1 MALLTLT
8 RAALALLFA
17 GSVCSPFA
25 QISQS
30 APEHEV
36 KAAFLFNFTKFVTWP
51 PLPVKGPFRVCVV
64 ADQATTVAIDR
75 AMQNETILDHK
86 AETIIPTSIE
96 QARSCQILFVGRDA
110 AGRGAALL
118 AAVRQHPVLTV
129 GDAGD
134 FLERGGGIIQFVIE
148 EGRIRFDVNLPHAAR
163 ATLSINARML
173 RVARQV
179 KGTP

>member
-8 RAALALLFA
+8 RAALALLLA
-17 GSVCSPFA
+17 GAVCSPFA

-51 PLPVKGPFRVCVV
+51 PMPANGPFRVCVV
-64 ADQATTVAIDR
+64 ADQPTTVAIDR
-75 AMQNETILDHK
+75 AMQDETILGRK
-86 AETIIPTSIE
+86 TETIIPASTE
-96 QARSCQILFVGRDA
+96 QARSCQVLFVGRDA
-110 AGRGAALL
+110 AARGETLS

-134 FLERGGGIIQFVIE
+134 FLERGGIIQFVLE
-148 EGRIRFDVNLPHAAR
+148 EGRIRFDMNLAHASR
-163 ATLSINARML
+163 AHLSINARML

-179 KGTP
+179 KAPQ